1 MYKQLLISIIYVIGA
16 AVTLPLV
23 LLDVEMPVRALIG
36 STTAMCLLLAA
47 RHLYLAVETDNETK

>member
-1 MYKQLLISIIYVIGA
+1 MVYVLGA